1 MSLVDAALLQA
12 QLPSGGKEYGVK
24 HLWEWG
30 TSLATRP
37 GSYWRGDALV
47 GTGFGFAFCISGHN
61 ENIWQKS
68 YTQASLRKI
77 VCNSCGFFFPCCCC
91 SPLWHILAARVGTI
105 LPKHFDATL
114 LRQQTSQ
121 IRGKQMCCYSS
132 VLRCKKH
139 SLLMC
144 PWHIPDLESK
154 LVRMKNNC

>member
-77 VCNSCGFFFPCCCC
+77 VCNSCGFFL
-91 SPLWHILAARVGTI
+91 SM
-105 LPKHFDATL
+105 L
-114 LRQQTSQ
+114 LLFSTVT
-121 IRGKQMCCYSS
+121 YSS
-132 VLRCKKH
+132 STSWYHLAKAFWRNSPSPTNPARFGGNKCVVILQFCVARSIHFLCAH
-139 SLLMC
+139 DTS
-144 PWHIPDLESK
+144 PI
-154 LVRMKNNC
+154 